1 MLSIVLR
8 VLPIEAPSA
17 DLSRVHVV
25 PAKIVARRNRPI
37 SSLHEVRLF
46 ANTRVPEMRGG
57 MVNYSA
63 LFRSALVALLRNK
76 MRSVLTVLGIT
87 IGIAAVIC
95 VVAIGKA
102 GQARVEQQLNNL
114 GDNFVWVEAGGRAV
128 NGVRTGTHDTKTLV
142 MADAIAIKNQVSLI
156 KSVSPNVDDPVQ
168 VVYGNQNWHTSYR
181 GVSPEY
187 FEIKRWDLDQ
197 GAIFSADDVDRA
209 ADVCVIGRTVRD
221 QLFGVEDPV
230 GKVIRVNGLPCKVV
244 ATLHPKGLSLSGQDQ
259 DDTIIIPY
267 TTAQKKLKG
276 ITWLDDI
283 LCSAVSQE
291 VVKMAGQEATAVLRD
306 RHHLR
311 PEEEDDFNIR
321 NPEDI
326 IQAQLDASKTLTILL
341 IAIASVS
348 LIVGGIGI
356 MNVMLVSVTERTREI
371 GVRVAV
377 GATEAAIQL
386 QFLGESIMLSLVGG
400 AAGVLFGIFGSYL
413 VGQTLQWPIQMSAES
428 IVVAALFSIA
438 VGVFFGYYPARKASL
453 LDPIEAL
460 RYE

>member
-1 MLSIVLR
+1 MIKTQGGSRMASLPRIQVPFSQRQYIDLGGIVDY
-8 VLPIEAPSA
+8 A
-17 DLSRVHVV
+17 
-25 PAKIVARRNRPI
+25 
-37 SSLHEVRLF
+37 
-46 ANTRVPEMRGG
+46 
-57 MVNYSA
+57 A

-76 MRSVLTVLGIT
+76 MRSILTVLGIT

-142 MADAIAIKNQVSLI
+142 MADAIAIKNQISLI

-187 FEIKRWDLDQ
+187 FEIKRWYVDQ
-197 GAIFSADDVDRA
+197 GAIFSQDDTDRA
-209 ADVCVIGRTVRD
+209 ADVCVIGRSVQQ
-221 QLFGVEDPV
+221 QLFGVESPV
-230 GKVIRVNGLPCKVV
+230 GKVMRVNGLPCKVV
-244 ATLHPKGLSLSGQDQ
+244 ATLQPKGLSLSGQDQ
-259 DDTIIIPY
+259 DDTIILPY
-267 TTAQKKLKG
+267 TPAKKKIKG

-283 LCSAVSQE
+283 LCSAVSAD
-291 VVKMAGQEATAVLRD
+291 VVKIAGQEATAVLRD

-377 GATEAAIQL
+377 GATEQAIQL

-400 AAGVLFGIFGSYL
+400 AAGVLVGIFGSYL
-413 VGQTLQWPIQMSAES
+413 VGQTLQWPIEMSVEA
-428 IVVAALFSIA
+428 VAVAALFSVA
-438 VGVFFGYYPARKASL
+438 VGVFFGYYPARKASR

>member
-1 MLSIVLR
+1 MAGIGIILVFHTGES
-8 VLPIEAPSA
+8 
-17 DLSRVHVV
+17 
-25 PAKIVARRNRPI
+25 
-37 SSLHEVRLF
+37 
-46 ANTRVPEMRGG
+46 
-57 MVNYSA
+57 VNYSA
-63 LFRSALVALLRNK
+63 LFRSALVTLLGNK
-76 MRSVLTVLGIT
+76 MRSILTVLGIT

-114 GDNFVWVEAGGRAV
+114 GDNFVWIEAGGRAV
-128 NGVRTGTHDTKTLV
+128 NGVRTGTHDTITLTV
-142 MADAIAIKNQVSLI
+142 ADAVAIKSQVSLI
-156 KSVSPNVDDPVQ
+156 KSVSPNVDDPIQ
-168 VVYGNQNWHTSYR
+168 VIYGNQNWHTSYR

-187 FEIKRWDLDQ
+187 FDIKRWYVDQ
-197 GAIFSADDVDRA
+197 GAIFSQDDVDRA
-209 ADVCVIGRTVRD
+209 ADVCVVGRTVRD

-230 GKVIRVNGLPCKVV
+230 GKVIRVNNLPCKVV

-259 DDTIIIPY
+259 DDTIILPY
-267 TTAQKKLKG
+267 TTAQKKIKG

-283 LCSAVSQE
+283 LCSAVSQDA
-291 VVKMAGQEATAVLRD
+291 VKMAGQEATAVLRD

-326 IQAQLDASKTLTILL
+326 IQAQLDASKTLTVLL

-377 GATEAAIQL
+377 GATEQAIRL

-400 AAGVLFGIFGSYL
+400 AMGVLFGILGSYL
-413 VGQTLQWPIQMSAES
+413 VGQTLHWPIQMSAEAV
-428 IVVAALFSIA
+428 VVAAMFSIA

>member
-1 MLSIVLR
+1 MKR
-8 VLPIEAPSA
+8 WGNGP
-17 DLSRVHVV
+17 
-25 PAKIVARRNRPI
+25 
-37 SSLHEVRLF
+37 
-46 ANTRVPEMRGG
+46 GG
-57 MVNYSA
+57 SMNHA
-63 LFRSALVALLRNK
+63 GLLRSALVALTRNK
-76 MRSVLTVLGIT
+76 LRSLLTVLGIT

-114 GDNFVWVEAGGRAV
+114 GDNFVWIEAGGRAV

-142 MADAIAIKNQVSLI
+142 VSDAIAIKSQVSLI

-187 FEIKRWDLDQ
+187 FDIKRWYVDQ
-197 GAIFSADDVDRA
+197 GAIFSQDDVDRA
-209 ADVCVIGRTVRD
+209 ANVCVIGRTVRD

-230 GKVIRVNGLPCKVV
+230 GRVMRINNLPCKVV
-244 ATLHPKGLSLSGQDQ
+244 ATLVPKGLSLSGRDQ
-259 DDTIIIPY
+259 DDAVIVPY
-267 TTAQKKLKG
+267 TMAQKKIKG

-283 LCSAVSQE
+283 LCSSVSQDA
-291 VVKMAGQEATAVLRD
+291 VKTAGQEAAAVLRD

-311 PEEEDDFNIR
+311 PEQEDDFNIR

-326 IQAQLDASKTLTILL
+326 IQTQLDASKTLTILL

-348 LIVGGIGI
+348 LLVGGIGI

-377 GATEAAIQL
+377 GATEEAIQL

-400 AAGVLFGIFGSYL
+400 SAGVLFGIVGSYL
-413 VGQTLQWPIQMSAES
+413 VGQTLHWPMEMSLEA
-428 IVVAALFSIA
+428 IVVAAMFSIA

>member
-1 MLSIVLR
+1 M
-8 VLPIEAPSA
+8 
-17 DLSRVHVV
+17 
-25 PAKIVARRNRPI
+25 
-37 SSLHEVRLF
+37 
-46 ANTRVPEMRGG
+46 
-57 MVNYSA
+57 NYHA

-102 GQARVEQQLNNL
+102 GQARVQQQLNNL
-114 GDNFVWVEAGGRAV
+114 GDNFVWIEAGGRAV
-128 NGVRTGTHDTKTLV
+128 NGVRTGTHDTITLTV
-142 MADAIAIKNQVSLI
+142 GDSIAIKNQISLI
-156 KSVSPNVDDPVQ
+156 KAVSPNVDDPVQ

-181 GVSPEY
+181 GVAPEY
-187 FEIKRWDLDQ
+187 FDIKRWYIDQ
-197 GAIFSADDVDRA
+197 GAIFSQDDVDRA
-209 ADVCVIGRTVRD
+209 ADVCLIGRTVRE
-221 QLFGVEDPV
+221 QLFGAEDPI
-230 GKVIRVNGLPCKVV
+230 GKVIRISNLPFKVV
-244 ATLHPKGLSLSGQDQ
+244 GTLLPKGQSLSGQDQ
-259 DDTIIIPY
+259 DDTIIMPY
-267 TTAQKKLKG
+267 TTAQKKIKG

-283 LCSAVSQE
+283 LCSATSQDA
-291 VVKMAGQEATAVLRD
+291 VKTAGQEAAAVLRD

-326 IQAQLDASKTLTILL
+326 IQAQLDASKTLTVLL

-377 GATEAAIQL
+377 GASEEAIQL
-386 QFLGESIMLSLVGG
+386 QFLGESILLSLVGG
-400 AAGVLFGIFGSYL
+400 SAGVLFGVFGSYL
-413 VGQTLQWPIQMSAES
+413 VGQTLQWPIEMSVEA
-428 IVVAALFSIA
+428 VLVAALFSVA

>member
-1 MLSIVLR
+1 MQ
-8 VLPIEAPSA
+8 A
-17 DLSRVHVV
+17 DICT
-25 PAKIVARRNRPI
+25 AWRRFIFHLCWTGQNHGSQR
-37 SSLHEVRLF
+37 
-46 ANTRVPEMRGG
+46 AGG
-57 MVNYSA
+57 HLNYAA
-63 LFRSALVALLRNK
+63 LLQSALVALLRNK

-102 GQARVEQQLNNL
+102 GQARVQQQLNNL
-114 GDNFVWVEAGGRAV
+114 GDNFVWIEAGGRAI

-142 MADAIAIKNQVSLI
+142 MADAIALKNQVSLI

-168 VVYGNQNWHTSYR
+168 VVYGNQNWHTSYC

-187 FEIKRWDLDQ
+187 FDIKRWYVDQ
-197 GAIFSADDVDRA
+197 GAIFSQDDVDRS
-209 ADVCVIGRTVRD
+209 ADVCTIGRTVRE
-221 QLFGVEDPV
+221 QLFGVEDPI
-230 GKVIRVNGLPCKVV
+230 GKVIRVNNLPCKVV
-244 ATLHPKGLSLSGQDQ
+244 ATLHPKGLSLDGKDQ
-259 DDTIIIPY
+259 DDTIILPY
-267 TTAQKKLKG
+267 TMAQKKLKG

-283 LCSAVSQE
+283 LCSAVSQDA
-291 VVKMAGQEATAVLRD
+291 VKIAGQEATAVLRD

-311 PEEEDDFNIR
+311 PEEGDDFNIR

-326 IQAQLDASKTLTILL
+326 IQAQLEASKTLTILL

-377 GATEAAIQL
+377 GATEEAIQL
-386 QFLGESIMLSLVGG
+386 QFLGEAIMLSLVGG
-400 AAGVLFGIFGSYL
+400 TAGVLFGILGSYL
-413 VGQTLQWPIQMSAES
+413 VGQTLHWQTEMSLES
-428 IVVAALFSIA
+428 VAVAAFFAIA